1 MGEQAGSRQT
11 VEGHGTRVG
20 SPTDLTTEELMFPS
34 GSEHCAATLCRPAD
48 PDGATPCVVMAQG
61 FSLTRR
67 DGAPRYAEGFAR
79 AGLAALTFDYRHF
92 GDSTGEPRQ
101 LTDHV
106 RQREDLAAAVD
117 LARSLDGIDPDRI
130 VVWGY
135 SFGGGHALDHA
146 SRDARLAAA
155 ILHFPFLDGRA
166 AMRQADPVT
175 ALRVTGATLGALVRR
190 RLVHLPATGP
200 PRSRAML
207 TQEEAEPGFDAV
219 RASGSLWR
227 NEFRARPTQPVFTY
241 RPVKVAGRVRCPLLA
256 CLGERDTI
264 APGPAIVRTAKQAPR
279 GTLRRFDQAHFDAFL
294 DGYDDVFVAQVAF
307 LERHVGPG
315 IDR

>member
-1 MGEQAGSRQT
+1 MGEHAGSRGT
-11 VEGHGTRVG
+11 VERQEAPGRST
-20 SPTDLTTEELMFPS
+20 TDLITEELSLFS
-34 GSEHCAATLCRPAD
+34 GGERCAATLYRPTD
-48 PDGATPCVVMAQG
+48 VDGATPCVVMAQG

-106 RQREDLAAAVD
+106 LQREDLAAAVD
-117 LARSLDGIDPDRI
+117 LARSLDNVDPDRI

-135 SFGGGHALDHA
+135 SFGGGHVLDHA
-146 SRDARLAAA
+146 SWDERLAAA

-166 AMRQADPVT
+166 AMRKANPVS

-200 PRSRAML
+200 PRSCAML
-207 TQEEAEPGFDAV
+207 TQEEAEPGFDAL

-256 CLGERDTI
+256 CLGEHDTI
-264 APGPAIVRTAKQAPR
+264 VPGAAIVRAAQRAPL
-279 GTLRRFDQAHFDAFL
+279 GTLRRFDLAHFDPFF
-294 DGYDDVFVAQVAF
+294 DGFDDVFAAQVAF
-307 LERHVGPG
+307 LDRHVGVAV
-315 IDR
+315 DR

>member
-1 MGEQAGSRQT
+1 MGEQASSRQE
-11 VEGHGTRVG
+11 VETQGARVG
-20 SPTDLTTEELMFPS
+20 SPTDPSTEELMFPS
-34 GSEHCAATLCRPAD
+34 GSERCAATLYRPKD
-48 PDGATPCVVMAQG
+48 PDGAVPCVVMAQG
-61 FSLTRR
+61 FSLTRK

-117 LARSLDGIDPDRI
+117 LTRSLDGIDPERI

-146 SRDARLAAA
+146 SRDERLAAA

-166 AMRQADPVT
+166 AMRKANPVS
-175 ALRVTGATLGALVRR
+175 ALRVTGAILGALARR

-200 PRSRAML
+200 PRSCAML
-207 TQEEAEPGFDAV
+207 TQEEAEPGFDAL

-227 NEFRARPTQPVFTY
+227 NEFRARPTQPVFAY
-241 RPVKVAGRVRCPLLA
+241 RPVKVAARVRCPLLA

-264 APGPAIVRTAKQAPR
+264 VPGPAIVRTAKQAPR
-279 GTLRRFDQAHFDAFL
+279 GTLRRFDLAHFEPFL
-294 DGYDDVFVAQVAF
+294 DGFDDVFADQVAF
-307 LERHVGPG
+307 LERHGAVVGG
-315 IDR
+315 R